1 MWFSDFWCGIC
12 LLGLLFRG
20 LCCLR
25 CRYTG
30 FGTHFLAFNP
40 KKVAANLGFRMTKQ
54 SFAKG
59 AAKTIPVVGAV
70 ISGGLTFAT
79 FPPMA
84 KRLPKHLADFALAKP
99 CGVPNTTDTGI
110 TPA

>member
-1 MWFSDFWCGIC
+1 MLHSIACIPPVHRIGGCFAFKAYWVGVND
-12 LLGLLFRG
+12 GL
-20 LCCLR
+20 
-25 CRYTG
+25 
-30 FGTHFLAFNP
+30 N
-40 KKVAANLGFRMTKQ
+40 ANLDFRMTKQ

-59 AAKTIPVVGAV
+59 TAKTIPVVSAV

-84 KRLPKHLADFALAKP
+84 KRLQKHLAGLALAKP

>member
-1 MWFSDFWCGIC
+1 MEYACWAYYFGVCAARGVDI
-12 LLGLLFRG
+12 RG
-20 LCCLR
+20 LAHTFWRL
-25 CRYTG
+25 T
-30 FGTHFLAFNP
+30 L

-84 KRLPKHLADFALAKP
+84 KRLQKHLAGLALAKP

>member
-1 MWFSDFWCGIC
+1 M
-12 LLGLLFRG
+12 
-20 LCCLR
+20 
-25 CRYTG
+25 
-30 FGTHFLAFNP
+30 AFNP

-59 AAKTIPVVGAV
+59 AAKTIPIVGAV

-84 KRLPKHLADFALAKP
+84 KRLQKHLAGLALAKP